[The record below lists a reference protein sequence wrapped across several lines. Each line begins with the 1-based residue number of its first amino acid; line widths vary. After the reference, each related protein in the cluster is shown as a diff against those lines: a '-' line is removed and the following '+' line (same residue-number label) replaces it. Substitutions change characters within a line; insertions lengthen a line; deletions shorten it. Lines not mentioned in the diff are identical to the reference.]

1 MDFGGRDKSSDAAA
15 AFDHTFAFEGSESV
29 TGGHEAD
36 FVEFGQV
43 ALGTYGIARSEMAG
57 VNASANSQLNALVGG

>member
-1 MDFGGRDKSSDAAA
+1 LGEETKSSDAAA

-43 ALGTYGIARSEMAG
+43 ALGLTGSPGRRWP
-57 VNASANSQLNALVGG
+57 ASMRLANSQLNALVGG